1 MACTCVSDLMNDL
14 PFQVTDLGR
23 MAYLPALEIQRAT
36 HQRVLEHRAP
46 ATILLVEHDPVIT
59 VSRRRTAAD
68 HVRADAARLA
78 ALGIEVQPTDRGG
91 DVTYHGPG
99 QLVAYPI
106 LNLHELNLNISRYMR
121 LLEQAA
127 IDTAAAF
134 GVTAGRDPGYIGV
147 WVSPE
152 PAGGDMNG
160 EDKNGDAASFT
171 APGRKRKLC
180 ALGVRVSRGV
190 TMHGLAFNV
199 APDLS
204 HFHTIV
210 PCGLP
215 DRGVTSLAEILGPAA
230 PAMPAVKAALIE
242 KLARQIQNVHAESH
256 I

>member
-1 MACTCVSDLMNDL
+1 MGLMIDL
-14 PFQVTDLGR
+14 PFQLTDLGR

-36 HQRVLEHRAP
+36 HQRVLDHRAP
-46 ATILLVEHDPVIT
+46 ATVLLVEHDPVIT
-59 VSRRRTAAD
+59 VSRRRAAAG
-68 HVRADAARLA
+68 HVLADAARLA

-106 LNLHELNLNISRYMR
+106 LHLHEFNLNISRYMR

-127 IDTAAAF
+127 IDAAGAF
-134 GVTAGRDPGYIGV
+134 GVAAERDPGFTGV
-147 WVSPE
+147 WVSPQPGE
-152 PAGGDMNG
+152 GDR
-160 EDKNGDAASFT
+160 NGDAASFK

-180 ALGVRVSRGV
+180 AMGVRVSRGV

-199 APDLS
+199 APDMS
-204 HFHTIV
+204 HFSTIV

-230 PAMPAVKAALIE
+230 PAMPAVKAALIAA
-242 KLARQIQNVHAESH
+242 LARQMQNCHAESH